1 MATKKFQGT
10 PEIPEAQRFKVPQ
23 NRMISHAGVS
33 YYGGDIVTDI
43 PPEKARFHL
52 EHKNLVPYSE
62 DVAIA
67 LSDAPVELSAE
78 LE

>member
-1 MATKKFQGT
+1 MATQKYQ
-10 PEIPEAQRFKVPQ
+10 VPQ
-23 NRMISHAGVS
+23 NRMISHAGVD
-33 YYGGDIVTDI
+33 YTGGDIVTDI
-43 PPEKARFHL
+43 PPKKAKFHIK
-52 EHKNLVPYSE
+52 EKNLVPYSE